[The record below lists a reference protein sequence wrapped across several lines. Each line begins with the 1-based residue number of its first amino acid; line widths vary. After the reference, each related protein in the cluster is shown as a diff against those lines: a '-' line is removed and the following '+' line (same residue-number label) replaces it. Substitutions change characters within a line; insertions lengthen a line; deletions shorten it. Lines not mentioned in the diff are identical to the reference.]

1 MHQAKEKSRGP
12 KAQMMLN
19 GPPEQDL
26 FTDSGTDCHDEEVQ
40 GGESAEREQALKLKE
55 VLMQRGNAVEGIPG
69 EEGKEC
75 TGK

>member
-26 FTDSGTDCHDEEVQ
+26 FTDSGTNCHDEEMK
-40 GGESAEREQALKLKE
+40 GRESIEREQALKLNE
-55 VLMQRGNAVEGIPG
+55 VLMQSGNAMECIPG